1 MLLSFS
7 NAQSL
12 HITIET
18 KSEVYT
24 VYTNDIIFVEA
35 RDRKIT
41 VYTTNGSYISI
52 HSMNYWVDKLARL
65 SFFQTHKSF
74 LINLKY
80 VCHFTHDTVY
90 LYDNRF
96 QAYLTCIEAF
106 ILKQYCDTLFVPR
119 RSAAKQWNVLFL
131 LYMILFLLS
140 FAQNILLNALAFC
153 F

>member
-24 VYTNDIIFVEA
+24 VYTNDIIF
-35 RDRKIT
+35 

-96 QAYLTCIEAF
+96 QAYLTRR
-106 ILKQYCDTLFVPR
+106 KYTLF
-119 RSAAKQWNVLFL
+119 KNTYL
-131 LYMILFLLS
+131 LYLDS
-140 FAQNILLNALAFC
+140 TK
-153 F
+153 

>member
-96 QAYLTCIEAF
+96 QAYLT
-106 ILKQYCDTLFVPR
+106 
-119 RSAAKQWNVLFL
+119 RSKSKL
-131 LYMILFLLS
+131 
-140 FAQNILLNALAFC
+140 
-153 F
+153 